1 MKKILNF
8 LIIFLLTFCFK
19 INAKEMY
26 DSNMIKIFKNVRC
39 LVCEGQSINDSNSD
53 FSENVKKVIEK
64 KIKNGLTEE
73 EIYRFLT
80 EKYGDWI
87 LFKPKINLKSMFLW
101 VFPYLI
107 FIFGGV
113 YLIFFVKKNKI

>member
-1 MKKILNF
+1 
-8 LIIFLLTFCFK
+8 
-19 INAKEMY
+19 MY

-39 LVCEGQSINDSNSD
+39 LVCEGQSINDSNAD
-53 FSENVKKVIEK
+53 FSENLKKVIEK

-101 VFPYLI
+101 AFPYLI

-113 YLIFFVKKNKI
+113 YLIFFVNKNKI